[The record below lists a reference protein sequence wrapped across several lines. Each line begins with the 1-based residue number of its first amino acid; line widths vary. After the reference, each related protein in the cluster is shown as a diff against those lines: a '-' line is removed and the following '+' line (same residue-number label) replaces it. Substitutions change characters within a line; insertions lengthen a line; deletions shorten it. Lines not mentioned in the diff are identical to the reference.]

1 MIPSGWKRSLGG
13 FSVRARVAIFAAA
26 VVFALAAQQGGV
38 LAGETEEAFMAKL
51 DLAVQTEDFVG
62 LAVGIVRGGE
72 VAVLK
77 TYGTR
82 EAGEDEPVTPDTVF
96 RLASL
101 SKGFAASLAALEVE
115 EGRLSWDAPVS
126 KMVPGFRLITPDA
139 TAQVTVET
147 ILSQRIGL
155 PPYAYDR
162 KLEAGVPPDDILK
175 SYSSLDLVCP
185 VNACYTYQNTAF
197 NLIAKM
203 LEDIEG
209 RPFETLVRDRIFN
222 PLDMRTASYG
232 RANLENSDDWARPHI
247 RYGRNP
253 WRVTHVDDSYYSIPA
268 AGGVNASIRDMTQ
281 WLKAQ
286 MGEAPEVLPP
296 DVLEVLHSPHIE
308 SKAETRRWRIYHG
321 RMVDSFYGLGWRIYD
336 YAGHQVISHT
346 GGVRGYLAQIAFL
359 PEQDVGIVILAN
371 AHGKRTNRILPT
383 FLDMELGLRDMDWL
397 MLEDPS

>member
-1 MIPSGWKRSLGG
+1 
-13 FSVRARVAIFAAA
+13 
-26 VVFALAAQQGGV
+26 
-38 LAGETEEAFMAKL
+38 MAKL